1 MILANFKKNFLDDSG
16 LLRILMALV
25 FISAGFFRIFN
36 PGAAEKELLA
46 LGLPVF
52 LTIFLALFEIVGGS
66 LLLFKGKA
74 YKYVVFVFVLFLF
87 FALIL
92 ALTVNGRA
100 LFSQAGELFVFS
112 ANPVDFFLH
121 FVFIIILLSL
131 IWRWQD

>member
-1 MILANFKKNFLDDSG
+1 MILANFKKNFLNANG
-16 LLRILMALV
+16 LLRVLMALV
-25 FISAGFFRIFN
+25 FISAGCFRIFN
-36 PGAAEKELLA
+36 PIAAEKELLA

-52 LTIFLALFEIVGGS
+52 LTIFLALFEIIGGS
-66 LLLFKGKA
+66 LLLFKGKI

-92 ALTVNGRA
+92 ALIVNGHA
-100 LFSQAGELFVFS
+100 LIDRAGELFVFS

-131 IWRWQD
+131 IWRQKD

>member
-1 MILANFKKNFLDDSG
+1 MILANFKKNFLNGSG

-74 YKYVVFVFVLFLF
+74 YKYVVFIFVLFLF

-131 IWRWQD
+131 IWRRQD